1 MVAVPAFAPVARPLG
16 NIVATP
22 AAPTGTRSG
31 AVQVEAAVLSM
42 VDPSLNVSSA
52 VYCRVLV
59 IGIEVV
65 AGVTVNDTDVA
76 AFTVKVAEPDLPP

>member
-1 MVAVPAFAPVARPLG
+1 VA
-16 NIVATP
+16 
-22 AAPTGTRSG
+22 AAI
-31 AVQVEAAVLSM
+31 LSK